1 VGGRWSVQVT
11 DEGAPWYSNQ
21 SGSDRLTAGDLSAPK
36 LVPPPSGFVGSRER
50 ITPELGNSYVARLR
64 EPSRM
69 RPELLTGGRRDSA
82 LSTALS
88 PYVDLSYCASFL
100 HGRHALTAHLVAAK
114 QSPDRRAYK
123 LSKEP
128 RRGAFISTSEA
139 QSKLNL
145 HCPLHLLPNRLRTVK
160 AQLLTAK

>member
-1 VGGRWSVQVT
+1 MGGRWSVQVT

-36 LVPPPSGFVGSRER
+36 LVPSSSGFVGSRER

-69 RPELLTGGRRDSA
+69 RPELLTGGHRDSA

-100 HGRHALTAHLVAAK
+100 RGRHALTAHLVAAN

-128 RRGAFISTSEA
+128 RRGAHDSSVSL
-139 QSKLNL
+139 SKSQNSQ
-145 HCPLHLLPNRLRTVK
+145 CLLLLSPNWLYAVNQWSF
-160 AQLLTAK
+160 AAV